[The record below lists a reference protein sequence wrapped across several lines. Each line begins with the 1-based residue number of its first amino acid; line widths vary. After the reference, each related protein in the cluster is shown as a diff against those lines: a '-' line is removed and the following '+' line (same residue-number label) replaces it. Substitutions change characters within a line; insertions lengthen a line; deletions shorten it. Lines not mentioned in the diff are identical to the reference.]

1 MGKFNG
7 SLPIFEM
14 TLYMSVI
21 GELLDDPI
29 INVKIKC

>member
-14 TLYMSVI
+14 TLHMSVI
-21 GELLDDPI
+21 GELLDDLI